1 MTFADYLG
9 LFGMSFLAVLIAGIT
24 CPLVGTFLFL
34 RRTGFYGVALPQFA
48 ATGVAA
54 GFAAAPWVAPLFGIS
69 DMLADVHGALSY
81 HLTWAAVFTLG
92 CLGLL
97 TALGRRGG
105 SEVANVA
112 ALFAIASASMILFA
126 SASPVGETFVK
137 DQLLRGQILAVGL
150 HELEAIAVVMAL
162 TLGCITVCYRD
173 LVLVA
178 YDPDTARVLGKRLA
192 GWELLLQ
199 VLTGLCVAA
208 GTMTVGPV
216 VLFGLLVL
224 PPLVAR
230 AFARSMATMM
240 IGASVLGVGAS
251 VLGIWISFVW
261 DWHLGPAVVVSA
273 AAQLPCAWLLGR
285 VRSS

>member
-1 MTFADYLG
+1 MNFGDYVD
-9 LFGMSFLAVLIAGIT
+9 LFGMSFLAALIAGLA

-54 GFAAAPWVAPLFGIS
+54 GFAAAPWVAPLFGID
-69 DMLADVHGALSY
+69 DMLADAHDALNY
-81 HLTWAAVFTLG
+81 HLAWAAVSTLG

-97 TALGRRGG
+97 TWLGRRGG

-112 ALFAIASASMILFA
+112 AMFAVASAGTILFA
-126 SASPVGETFVK
+126 SASPVGETFVR
-137 DQLLRGQILAVGL
+137 DQLLRGQILAVGI
-150 HELEAIAVVMAL
+150 HELETIAVVMIV
-162 TLGCITVCYRD
+162 TLGAVAICYRD

-178 YDPDTARVLGKRLA
+178 YDPETARVLGKRV
-192 GWELLLQ
+192 GRWEVLLQ
-199 VLTGLCVAA
+199 GLTGLCVAA

-230 AFARSMATMM
+230 SFARSMVSMLV
-240 IGASVLGVGAS
+240 GASVLGVGAS
-251 VLGIWISFVW
+251 MLGIWLSYLW
-261 DWHLGPAVVVSA
+261 DWHLGPAVVVA
-273 AAQLPCAWLLGR
+273 AAAPLPFAWLLGR
-285 VRSS
+285 ARN